1 MSSWFVALYETK
13 HVKFNVFDAIIESS
27 IVLLFTI
34 QLKNTLTDW
43 GQERYCSVPRGP
55 GQRLSNGSSSEYNSL
70 FIADPQKC
78 LEESNEGVVP
88 EFEQRP

>member
-34 QLKNTLTDW
+34 QLKNTLTD
-43 GQERYCSVPRGP
+43 
-55 GQRLSNGSSSEYNSL
+55 
-70 FIADPQKC
+70 
-78 LEESNEGVVP
+78 
-88 EFEQRP
+88 